1 MDAIQVESARHAR
14 KIYLLTFLINLIA
27 GIILRFTPSESPF
40 QLLIGLTCA
49 VSFVVVTW
57 RFCRALGIGT
67 AWSAVNALFSPFI
80 AILQLIVLLRIY
92 AKRTRTGLTFL
103 MGERVPSR
111 T

>member
-1 MDAIQVESARHAR
+1 MAIQVESARRER
-14 KIYLLTFLINLIA
+14 KIYLLTLLFNLIV

-40 QLLIGLTCA
+40 QFLVGIICL
-49 VSFVVVTW
+49 VSIVVATW

-67 AWSAVNALFSPFI
+67 AWSAINALFSPFI

-92 AKRTRTGLTFL
+92 AKRTRTGMTFL

>member
-1 MDAIQVESARHAR
+1 MDAIQVESARR
-14 KIYLLTFLINLIA
+14 ERRIYLLTFLFNVIA
-27 GIILRFTPSESPF
+27 GIILRVSEPPF
-40 QLLIGLTCA
+40 QVVVGVISIL
-49 VSFVVVTW
+49 SFVVVTW

-67 AWSAVNALFSPFI
+67 AWSAINALFSPLI